1 MPFAFRFLPF
11 LMPTR
16 DIIVV
21 LGLLGQFP
29 LAGIAW
35 QLLHHLVGFQRLGFE
50 VFYIEETGAVPYDP
64 RTKNVA
70 RDCRYSVH
78 FINDTLQRFG
88 FGRQWAYRDGLTNQW
103 YGLSENRVRE
113 LFTAAVGVF
122 NLCGASHPETLTFH
136 PKGKFIYLETD
147 PVLQQ
152 VRLAQGDEGT
162 LRFLG
167 AHDAHVTYG
176 ENLGEPDCPVPLPA
190 FAWKKTRPPVVLDF
204 WPFQID
210 ENCRR
215 FTTIA
220 TWHNRGKDLSFR
232 GQTYRW
238 SKHVNF
244 LMLIDL
250 PRRAAQEL
258 ELGVEIDNQAELDM
272 FQRQGWVLTNPLLVS
287 QDLDAYRNYI
297 RTSRGE
303 FTAAKDAVVRTRSG
317 WFSDRSVC
325 YLAAGKPVVVQETG
339 FSKFI
344 PTGRGLFAFSTADEA
359 RAALEAVNRNYP
371 AQARAAHEIA
381 RAYFDAAQVFPK
393 LLQDVGLG

>member
-1 MPFAFRFLPF
+1 
-11 LMPTR
+11 
-16 DIIVV
+16 
-21 LGLLGQFP
+21 
-29 LAGIAW
+29 
-35 QLLHHLVGFQRLGFE
+35 
-50 VFYIEETGAVPYDP
+50 
-64 RTKNVA
+64 
-70 RDCRYSVH
+70 
-78 FINDTLQRFG
+78 
-88 FGRQWAYRDGLTNQW
+88 
-103 YGLSENRVRE
+103 
-113 LFTAAVGVF
+113 
-122 NLCGASHPETLTFH
+122 
-136 PKGKFIYLETD
+136 
-147 PVLQQ
+147 
-152 VRLAQGDEGT
+152 
-162 LRFLG
+162 
-167 AHDAHVTYG
+167 
-176 ENLGEPDCPVPLPA
+176 